1 MKADFQDLGL
11 YNPFLNAAG
20 FLGGDSLKEWPLPEP
35 PGAWI
40 TPALSLKVRKPAADR
55 CVLAIPGG
63 FLLHSGLL
71 APALASYLKHAAPH
85 WRKMPCPVWAHL
97 LAADAF
103 ETGKMVRMLEGV
115 EDLTTIELS
124 LCDDMRGSEALAVI
138 QAALGELP
146 LVVEVS
152 LNRAGE
158 EWLDVLPGLGVTA
171 LSLGAPR
178 GMALNSKG
186 ELIGGRL
193 YGQSVFPLA
202 LQALKTAGHVGLPL
216 IASGG
221 VYSKQDAETLLAAG
235 ATAVKL
241 DAVLW
246 RGFSQE

>member
-1 MKADFQDLGL
+1 MKADFHDLGVF
-11 YNPFLNAAG
+11 NPFLNAAG

-40 TPALSLKVRKPAADR
+40 TPPLSLKARKPAADR
-55 CVLAIPGG
+55 CVLPVPGG
-63 FLLHSGLL
+63 FLLHSGMPTPSLS
-71 APALASYLKHAAPH
+71 SYIKQAAPH

-97 LAADAF
+97 LAGDAF
-103 ETGKMVRMLEGV
+103 ETEKMVRMLEGV

-124 LCDDMRGSEALAVI
+124 LREDMRGSEALTVV

-158 EWLDVLPGLGVTA
+158 EWLEVLPGLGVAA

-178 GMALNSKG
+178 IRVPAPN
-186 ELIGGRL
+186 GGLVSGRM
-193 YGQSVFPLA
+193 YGQGVLPLV
-202 LQALKTAGHVGLPL
+202 LQALKTAAHVGLPL

-221 VYSKQDAETLLAAG
+221 VYSQQDAETLLAAG